1 MPRRG
6 TPGLVRGPVALHCC
20 GRPHAGHPV
29 HRYAVRGCAGLC
41 GVGKGWREMPPT
53 LASVASAAGNPER
66 AANWYAIPPPP
77 PWRPYLFICCR
88 AWYEHFALASPFTST
103 VPLPPPRDVGALL
116 SEISQPGDAGCSW
129 GSTVR
134 ETLCVLG
141 SLCVSDG
148 DGVHFCLRSLQR
160 HKGRLFFQ
168 ADHLEIEAGTAK
180 WRRGQARAGG
190 GRRRGAE
197 LGLAGCLHP
206 SPRVGLLRL
215 LGLRRTWAR
224 APCALSGEVRVAT
237 RVSSVS
243 SDKRTVTSPG

>member
-29 HRYAVRGCAGLC
+29 HRYAVRGCAGWVRGGEKC
-41 GVGKGWREMPPT
+41 PPHWRLSPRRRGTQSAPLIGT
-53 LASVASAAGNPER
+53 PSPHPRRGARTFLSAAGLGTS
-66 AANWYAIPPPP
+66 ILLSPPP
-77 PWRPYLFICCR
+77 
-88 AWYEHFALASPFTST
+88 SP
-103 VPLPPPRDVGALL
+103 LL
-116 SEISQPGDAGCSW
+116 SPCPRPA
-129 GSTVR
+129 
-134 ETLCVLG
+134 TLG
-141 SLCVSDG
+141 R
-148 DGVHFCLRSLQR
+148 FCLRFRSPGMPDVPGEALF
-160 HKGRLFFQ
+160 GRRFVCWGVCVSVMVMVYIFACVLCRGTK
-168 ADHLEIEAGTAK
+168 AGYSFRQITWKLKLGLRSGGGA
-180 WRRGQARAGG
+180 RPGQEVAAAGG
-190 GRRRGAE
+190 AK

-243 SDKRTVTSPG
+243 SDKRTVTSPS